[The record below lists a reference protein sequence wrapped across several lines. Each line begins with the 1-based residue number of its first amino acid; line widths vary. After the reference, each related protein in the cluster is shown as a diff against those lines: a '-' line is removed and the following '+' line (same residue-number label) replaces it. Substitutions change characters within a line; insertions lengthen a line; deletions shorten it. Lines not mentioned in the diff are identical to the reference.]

1 MKRLLSLLIVVAM
14 LSVSAVLMIP
24 ASAATTRDTK
34 TYTPNWLEHKNNQM
48 FEAFKAASG
57 NYFDLASFWKYYS
70 VTREENLLSATLSSK
85 VTGDTNAP
93 ESTYLSKV
101 RFDITETTKY
111 EYTVKAKSNVTSV
124 NSNNFGGVP
133 FAISPDNLA
142 YTAYGNFNN
151 TNAFA
156 SAPSKTQSFIITIH
170 GAYESRDPYVGD
182 EYMGDDK
189 YFEELELDSEGFASL
204 KIVYEGLDVTVYAKN
219 TAGTFV
225 QMGETVTLV
234 EGSQVAFGL
243 YSRNSNTSHN
253 RTASIKDAKIT
264 ALNEESV
271 EYMEKGEE
279 GVKNNN
285 GGEDDRDLSELE
297 DLLYDIE
304 INYVEEDYTPESWAN
319 LESAIHQAEL
329 MIDDLSYTQEAID
342 IAVEDLQDAM
352 DCLEVIGAIG
362 SDTEPEESEP
372 EETDPESSETQETKP
387 AETKPAETKPA
398 ETKPA
403 ETKPAETKPAE
414 TKPKETEPKETE
426 PKETESKETESQK
439 ESVDEEIS
447 ESEESENEES
457 GKTVN
462 PSCGGA
468 IATTSIIVGIVTT
481 LGAAL
486 VIKKKD

>member
-24 ASAATTRDTK
+24 TSAATTAETK

-57 NYFDLASFWKYYS
+57 NYFDLASFWNYYS

-279 GVKNNN
+279 GFKNNN
-285 GGEDDRDLSELE
+285 GGEDDRDLSALE

-304 INYVEEDYTPESWAN
+304 INYVEEDYTPESWAY
-319 LESAIHQAEL
+319 LESAVHQAEL
-329 MIDDLSYTQEAID
+329 MIDDTSYSQDDID
-342 IAVEDLQDAM
+342 VAVEDLQYAM
-352 DCLEVIGAIG
+352 DCLEVIGGEEEPEI
-362 SDTEPEESEP
+362 TEPKETEP
-372 EETDPESSETQETKP
+372 QQTEPQQTEPQQTEPQQTE
-387 AETKPAETKPA
+387 
-398 ETKPA
+398 
-403 ETKPAETKPAE
+403 
-414 TKPKETEPKETE
+414 PKETEPKQTEPKETE
-426 PKETESKETESQK
+426 PKETESKKESVEDEEEETES
-439 ESVDEEIS
+439 EEA
-447 ESEESENEES
+447 
-457 GKTVN
+457 GKKVTT
-462 PSCGGA
+462 SCGGA
-468 IATTSIIVGIVTT
+468 VATTAVIVGIVTT
-481 LGAAL
+481 LGAAI
-486 VIKKKD
+486 VVKKKD

>member
-24 ASAATTRDTK
+24 TSAATTAETK

-57 NYFDLASFWKYYS
+57 NYFDLASFWNYYS

-156 SAPSKTQSFIITIH
+156 SAPSNTQSFIITIH

-189 YFEELELDSEGFASL
+189 YFEKLELDSEGFASL

-279 GVKNNN
+279 GFKNNN
-285 GGEDDRDLSELE
+285 GGEDDRDLSVLEELLAQVE
-297 DLLYDIE
+297 ELDEADYTEDSWSYLMSAVNQAEYMLDDITYTQYDIDIAADDLLYAIE
-304 INYVEEDYTPESWAN
+304 TLEPLGDES
-319 LESAIHQAEL
+319 
-329 MIDDLSYTQEAID
+329 
-342 IAVEDLQDAM
+342 DA
-352 DCLEVIGAIG
+352 
-362 SDTEPEESEP
+362 PEESQ
-372 EETDPESSETQETKP
+372 TES
-387 AETKPAETKPA
+387 
-398 ETKPA
+398 
-403 ETKPAETKPAE
+403 
-414 TKPKETEPKETE
+414 
-426 PKETESKETESQK
+426 ESKETEP
-439 ESVDEEIS
+439 EPES
-447 ESEESENEES
+447 ESKETEPEPETDSKEEEPEEDVEDESKEESETETKKPSKTDKEDKDDEKSEDDDKESKEEKKDGEEDGTEVKASS
-457 GKTVN
+457 G
-462 PSCGGA
+462 CGGA
-468 IATTSIIVGIVTT
+468 IATTVVAMGIVSA

-486 VIKKKD
+486 VLKKKN